1 MVKKMTKNK
10 PEVRFD
16 GFTNDWEQRKLGE
29 ISENFEYGLNVSATE
44 YDGENKYIRI
54 TDIDDNSHKFLI
66 DGVTSPDTDLSLAD
80 NYLLEEGDILFAR
93 TGASVGKTYLYNAQD
108 GKVYYAGFLIRAKVK
123 PEYDSQ
129 FVFQNTLTSK
139 YNNFVKITSQR
150 SGQPGINA
158 QEYASFSI
166 LMPEKEE
173 QIKIGNF
180 FNQLDNILALYQC
193 KLEKLINLKK
203 AMLQKMF
210 PQNGKLVPEIRF
222 SGFTDDWE
230 QLKLGEHS
238 EIKTGGT
245 PKTSIPEYWFP
256 KEIPWMSSG
265 EVNKKRLSNT
275 DNQISKKGLENSSA
289 RWIKE
294 KSVLMALAG
303 QGKTRGTVAIN
314 EIPLTTN
321 QSIAAIEVD
330 SSLDSEFLFQN
341 LESRYEELR
350 MISSGDGTRGGL
362 NKQLIADLNIVAP
375 SVDEQSKIGMF
386 FKQLDINISLHQKQL
401 NKLKQIKKSMQKKL
415 LI

>member
-1 MVKKMTKNK
+1 MTSNK
-10 PEVRFD
+10 PEIHFD
-16 GFTNDWEQRKLGE
+16 GFTNEWKQRKLGD
-29 ISENFEYGLNVSATE
+29 ISENFEYGLNASATE

-54 TDIDDNSHKFLI
+54 TDIDDNSHKFLM
-66 DGVTSPDTDLSLAD
+66 DEVTSPDTDLSIAD

-93 TGASVGKTYLYNAQD
+93 TGASVGKTYLYDAHD
-108 GKVYYAGFLIRAKVK
+108 GKVYYAGFLIRARVK

-129 FVFQNTLTSK
+129 FVFQNTLTSN

-180 FNQLDNILALYQC
+180 FKQLDNAIALYKC
-193 KLEKLINLKK
+193 KHEKLINYKN
-203 AMLQKMF
+203 AMLQKLL
-210 PQNGKLVPEIRF
+210 PQNGKMVPEIRF
-222 SGFTDDWE
+222 NGFTDDWK

-238 EIKTGGT
+238 DIKAGGT
-245 PKTSIPEYWFP
+245 PKTDISEYWFP

-265 EVNKKRLSNT
+265 EVNKKRLFNT
-275 DNQISKKGLENSSA
+275 DNQISKTGLENSSA

-294 KSVLMALAG
+294 KSILIALAG

-321 QSIAAIEVD
+321 QSIAAIEVH
-330 SSLDSEFLFQN
+330 SNLDSEFVLQN

-350 MISSGDGTRGGL
+350 KLSSGDGTRGGL
-362 NKQLIADLNIVAP
+362 NKQLIANLNIVAP
-375 SVDEQSKIGMF
+375 SVEEQKKIGML
-386 FKQLDINISLHQKQL
+386 FKQLDNTISLQQEQL
-401 NKLKQIKKSMQKKL
+401 NKLQKIKKSMLQKML
-415 LI
+415 V

>member
-1 MVKKMTKNK
+1 MTKNK

>member
-1 MVKKMTKNK
+1 MRNNK
-10 PEVRFD
+10 PEIRFE
-16 GFTNDWEQRKLGE
+16 GFTNDWEQRNLGD
-29 ISENFEYGLNVSATE
+29 ISESFEYGLNASATQ

-54 TDIDDNSHKFLI
+54 TDIDDSSHKFSM
-66 DGVTSPDTDLSLAD
+66 DEVTSPDTDLSLAD

-93 TGASVGKTYLYNAQD
+93 TGASVGKSYLYDAQD
-108 GKVYYAGFLIRAKVK
+108 GKVYFAGFLIRAKVK

-129 FVFQNTLTSK
+129 FVFQNTLTTK

-166 LMPEKEE
+166 VMPEKEE

-180 FNQLDNILALYQC
+180 FKQLDNNITLSQC
-193 KLEKLINLKK
+193 KYEKLINLKK
-203 AMLQKMF
+203 AMLRKMF
-210 PQNGKLVPEIRF
+210 PQNGKSVPEIRF

-230 QLKLGEHS
+230 PLKIGEHS

-245 PKTSIPEYWFP
+245 PKTGISEYWFP

-265 EVNKKRLSNT
+265 EVNKKRLSKT

-289 RWIKE
+289 RWVKE
-294 KSVLMALAG
+294 NSILIALAG

-321 QSIAAIEVD
+321 QSIAAIEVG
-330 SSLDSEFLFQN
+330 SNLDSEFVYQN

-350 MISSGDGTRGGL
+350 TISSGDGTRGGL

-375 SVDEQSKIGMF
+375 SVEEQCKIGMF
-386 FKQLDINISLHQKQL
+386 FKQLDLNLSLHQEQV
-401 NKLKQIKKSMQKKL
+401 NKLQQIKKSMLRKM